1 MTKVSK
7 KSFPRY
13 EIGNI
18 LIYNDK
24 AIKYYSGVPMS
35 LDVSANYD
43 EYCGITDDCKTVIPL
58 GSTLT
63 AEISNF
69 EELDNIMLD
78 ETTMKRIAK
87 YNKEVEVKRLD
98 NTIKEKQDKI
108 KELDDILQDK
118 EGRVKKLK
126 DFVANI
132 YNIDLDEDDEDYDYY
147 DD

>member
-1 MTKVSK
+1 MT
-7 KSFPRY
+7 Y
-13 EIGNI
+13 ETGNI

-24 AIKYYSGVPMS
+24 DIKYYKGVPMS
-35 LDVSANYD
+35 LDIYSNYD
-43 EYCGITDDCKTVIPL
+43 EYQGITDDCKTMIPL

-126 DFVANI
+126 EFVANI
-132 YNIDLDEDDEDYDYY
+132 YNIELNEDDEDYDYY

>member
-7 KSFPRY
+7 KNFPRY
-13 EIGNI
+13 ETGNI

-24 AIKYYSGVPMS
+24 DIKYYKGVSMNF
-35 LDVSANYD
+35 DVY
-43 EYCGITDDCKTVIPL
+43 TDYVECRYIDGRSFNIP
-58 GSTLT
+58 SCTNLT
-63 AEISNF
+63 ANISNF
-69 EELDNIMLD
+69 EELDNITLD

-108 KELDDILQDK
+108 KELDDILQDR

-126 DFVANI
+126 EFVANI
-132 YNIDLDEDDEDYDYY
+132 YNIDLDEDDEDYDW
-147 DD
+147 D

>member
-1 MTKVSK
+1 MNKIKRVSNPK
-7 KSFPRY
+7 IIIYDDENIQYTVGTVGNFGINSGEPI
-13 EIGNI
+13 EITTPKDFERQYI
-18 LIYNDK
+18 PPMYN
-24 AIKYYSGVPMS
+24 YF
-35 LDVSANYD
+35 
-43 EYCGITDDCKTVIPL
+43 EC
-58 GSTLT
+58 
-63 AEISNF
+63 EIRNC
-69 EELDNIMLD
+69 EQLDNIMLD

-126 DFVANI
+126 EFVANI

>member
-1 MTKVSK
+1 MTKVK
-7 KSFPRY
+7 KNELPQHL
-13 EIGNI
+13 IGNI

-24 AIKYYSGVPMS
+24 DIKYYKGVPMNF
-35 LDVSANYD
+35 DVYTDSV
-43 EYCGITDDCKTVIPL
+43 EYRYIDGRSTNIPICT
-58 GSTLT
+58 SLT
-63 AEISNF
+63 ANISNF

-98 NTIKEKQDKI
+98 NTIKEKKDKI

-126 DFVANI
+126 EFVANI
-132 YNIDLDEDDEDYDYY
+132 YDIDLNEDDEDYDYY

>member
-7 KSFPRY
+7 KNFPRY
-13 EIGNI
+13 ETGNI

-24 AIKYYSGVPMS
+24 DIKYYKGVPMS
-35 LDVSANYD
+35 FDVYTD
-43 EYCGITDDCKTVIPL
+43 YTEYCYINGETNRIP
-58 GSTLT
+58 SYTNLT
-63 AEISNF
+63 ANISNF
-69 EELDNIMLD
+69 EELDNITLD

-108 KELDDILQDK
+108 KELDNILQDK
-118 EGRVKKLK
+118 GGRVKKLK

-132 YNIDLDEDDEDYDYY
+132 YNIQLNEDDEDYDYY

>member
-1 MTKVSK
+1 MNKIKRVSNPK
-7 KSFPRY
+7 IIIYDDENIQYTVGTVGNFGINSGEPI
-13 EIGNI
+13 EITTPKDFERKYI
-18 LIYNDK
+18 PPMYN
-24 AIKYYSGVPMS
+24 YF
-35 LDVSANYD
+35 
-43 EYCGITDDCKTVIPL
+43 EC
-58 GSTLT
+58 
-63 AEISNF
+63 EIRNC
-69 EELDNIMLD
+69 EQLDNITLD

-87 YNKEVEVKRLD
+87 YNKEIEVKRLD

>member
-1 MTKVSK
+1 M
-7 KSFPRY
+7 
-13 EIGNI
+13 E
-18 LIYNDK
+18 
-24 AIKYYSGVPMS
+24 
-35 LDVSANYD
+35 LDVH
-43 EYCGITDDCKTVIPL
+43 TDYIDYQSIESDIKTMFPF

-63 AEISNF
+63 ANISNF

-98 NTIKEKQDKI
+98 NTIKEKKDKI

-126 DFVANI
+126 EFVANI
-132 YNIDLDEDDEDYDYY
+132 YDIDLNEDDEDYD
-147 DD
+147 

>member
-7 KSFPRY
+7 KNFPRY
-13 EIGNI
+13 ETGNI

-24 AIKYYSGVPMS
+24 DIKYYKGVPMNF
-35 LDVSANYD
+35 DVY
-43 EYCGITDDCKTVIPL
+43 TDYAECYYIDGRPNNIPIC
-58 GSTLT
+58 TNLT
-63 AEISNF
+63 ASISDF

-126 DFVANI
+126 EFVANI
-132 YNIDLDEDDEDYDYY
+132 YNIKLDEDDEDYDW
-147 DD
+147 D

>member
-13 EIGNI
+13 ETGNI

-24 AIKYYSGVPMS
+24 DIKYYSGVPMNF
-35 LDVSANYD
+35 DVYTD
-43 EYCGITDDCKTVIPL
+43 CVEYRCIDGRLNNIPIC
-58 GSTLT
+58 TNLT
-63 AEISNF
+63 ANISNF

-87 YNKEVEVKRLD
+87 YNKEVEAKRLD

-108 KELDDILQDK
+108 KELDDILQYK

-126 DFVANI
+126 EFIANI
-132 YNIDLDEDDEDYDYY
+132 YNIELDVDNEDYDW
-147 DD
+147 D

>member
-7 KSFPRY
+7 KNFPRY
-13 EIGNI
+13 ETGNI

-24 AIKYYSGVPMS
+24 DIKYYSGVPME
-35 LDVSANYD
+35 LDVH
-43 EYCGITDDCKTVIPL
+43 TDYIDYQSVESDIKTMFPL

-63 AEISNF
+63 ANISNF

-126 DFVANI
+126 EFVANI
-132 YNIDLDEDDEDYDYY
+132 YNIDLDEGDEDYDYY

>member
-1 MTKVSK
+1 MAKVSK
-7 KSFPRY
+7 EEFPRY
-13 EIGNI
+13 QTGNI

-24 AIKYYSGVPMS
+24 DIKYYKGVPMTF
-35 LDVSANYD
+35 DVYTD
-43 EYCGITDDCKTVIPL
+43 YIEYHCIGGEVDTIPNCT
-58 GSTLT
+58 TLT
-63 AEISNF
+63 ANISNF

-87 YNKEVEVKRLD
+87 YNKEVDVKRLD
-98 NTIKEKQDKI
+98 NTIREKKDKI

>member
-7 KSFPRY
+7 KEFPRY
-13 EIGNI
+13 QTGNI

-24 AIKYYSGVPMS
+24 DIKYYKGVPMAF
-35 LDVSANYD
+35 DVYTD
-43 EYCGITDDCKTVIPL
+43 YTEYRYIDGRTNTIP
-58 GSTLT
+58 SCVNLT
-63 AEISNF
+63 TNISDF

-98 NTIKEKQDKI
+98 NAIKERQDKI
-108 KELDDILQDK
+108 KKLDDILQDK

-126 DFVANI
+126 EFVANI
-132 YNIDLDEDDEDYDYY
+132 YNIDLDEDDENYDW
-147 DD
+147 D

>member
-13 EIGNI
+13 ETGNI

-24 AIKYYSGVPMS
+24 DIKYYKGVPMS
-35 LDVSANYD
+35 FDVYTD
-43 EYCGITDDCKTVIPL
+43 CVEYRYIDGIPNNIPIC
-58 GSTLT
+58 TNLT
-63 AEISNF
+63 ANISNF

-132 YNIDLDEDDEDYDYY
+132 YNIDLDEDDEDYDW
-147 DD
+147 D